1 MLHKLPS
8 FKPQGHNL
16 CLQVGTKLSSSSI
29 DVPPP
34 TLGQNRGPTLT
45 HRDLET
51 QVRKPPHPRHPAS
64 SQDGLPPIKGYLGS
78 PGELAAGSTAHITP
92 AWPGLT
98 NFRIQQLTKENTE
111 GAGFSQ
117 LPEKGKEAGLSD
129 SHNGIETIQGTVR
142 GSDQNSPVIAVGRGR
157 WKPGSP
163 QRDGETRGGA
173 FPMVG
178 QLPFRNMC

>member
-34 TLGQNRGPTLT
+34 FCPLGMNVGNGGPTLT

-51 QVRKPPHPRHPAS
+51 QMGKPPHPRHPAS
-64 SQDGLPPIKGYLGS
+64 SQDGLPPIEGHLGS
-78 PGELAAGSTAHITP
+78 PGELAAGCTAHIAP

-142 GSDQNSPVIAVGRGR
+142 GSDQNSPVIASGAGKMEARLSTAGCGNKR
-157 WKPGSP
+157 SFPC
-163 QRDGETRGGA
+163 GGA
-173 FPMVG
+173 TA
-178 QLPFRNMC
+178 L